1 MDSFQRFPPLT
12 DIFTCGQR
20 PQLQG
25 SVKSLCVRYLE
36 RFMSTIN
43 GRHVL
48 SADHSINWHLISG
61 WTWRTASLAWY
72 NHWGRNQAQVWAFK
86 PNGAEWKKS
95 SAHCSQ
101 QHHYDHQESFI
112 IVWNI
117 QLVWTWPWAIE
128 HYQKSVE
135 WKNAQ
140 PSIVESTFSLLL
152 AASCLLGP
160 ASVHWATN
168 NKYFYIFSPLFQIS
182 ARFLGQLSV
191 FLGQLHQC
199 RIFVYPLPCQPISS
213 LLTSIRQRPITGL
226 SSSSPFSLPM
236 SGCPLPK
243 SMSGWI

>member
-1 MDSFQRFPPLT
+1 MDSFRRFPPLT

-101 QHHYDHQESFI
+101 QHHYDLDHQESFI

-117 QLVWTWPWAIE
+117 QLVYE
-128 HYQKSVE
+128 HGHE
-135 WKNAQ
+135 
-140 PSIVESTFSLLL
+140 
-152 AASCLLGP
+152 
-160 ASVHWATN
+160 
-168 NKYFYIFSPLFQIS
+168 
-182 ARFLGQLSV
+182 QLSIIKRV
-191 FLGQLHQC
+191 WSEKMLSRQLLRAH
-199 RIFVYPLPCQPISS
+199 S
-213 LLTSIRQRPITGL
+213 LC
-226 SSSSPFSLPM
+226 SSPPAACWALPVFTEQ
-236 SGCPLPK
+236 PTINIFTFFLLFFKYPQ
-243 SMSGWI
+243 